1 MIVYTHCL
9 PNTDKRKHLAS
20 ACQYA
25 HFVCFDFTQ
34 YPLSLKSKKVACR
47 CQATHRR
54 LSLVSIL
61 IQVLEWVA
69 QDTSVQRT
77 QHQLLEHE
85 LYAALVWKHYQH
97 EFAEAQLPV
106 LVKLWVITT
115 RKTSHSKQTAAT
127 KVYSPVPRT
136 GWWSINYLCSTPNK
150 SKAKAVGPRGLLTG

>member
-1 MIVYTHCL
+1 MIVYTHSL
-9 PNTDKRKHLAS
+9 PNWDKRKHLAS

-34 YPLSLKSKKVACR
+34 YPLSLKSKRWPVDARRLSKVS
-47 CQATHRR
+47 THRR

-77 QHQLLEHE
+77 QHQLREHE

-136 GWWSINYLCSTPNK
+136 GWWSINYLCSTPN
-150 SKAKAVGPRGLLTG
+150 